1 MRKLRPL
8 EVLTLGL
15 TYKGRSPALASAQP
29 PTPPP
34 SQLSHGANGLKML
47 LGLHLSNRINSQGF
61 TLKGSLP
68 SCRVSRDED
77 SPGNSRPSFS
87 KKLYWKEC

>member
-34 SQLSHGANGLKML
+34 SQLSHGGKRAEDAIGFASEQSDQ
-47 LGLHLSNRINSQGF
+47 LS
-61 TLKGSLP
+61 
-68 SCRVSRDED
+68 RVHSEGKSSFLQSFQSR
-77 SPGNSRPSFS
+77 
-87 KKLYWKEC
+87 